1 MSKFQF
7 QFSRNSV
14 RGIHKYPIFYV
25 INRLFTKKL
34 PVSLLVML
42 FAVTMVTGMSLQN
55 TAFAADAGVTITVT
69 ASDGGDQISIDGYS
83 GSAADKTVTISVIA
97 PNGNIVTI
105 DQISRDG
112 SGNFATNISTGGT
125 WTQDGTYTINIRA
138 GTGALYDASFDVD
151 VSGGV
156 TSDTSLTI
164 DNTGT
169 TDDGYTTKMESTTE
183 GSSGLSIS
191 ADAVEGAIS
200 FTINGTTDRTE
211 SAVSIKVIAPNGNIV
226 SIDQLTPGS
235 DGAFSSD
242 IGVGGPMWSQDG
254 VYTVT
259 AEQGDAT
266 AYQSTVEVEIADGAV
281 IPEFGTIAS
290 LVLIVA
296 ISSIIVLSAKGRLSL
311 TPKL

>member
-14 RGIHKYPIFYV
+14 RGNHKYPKFYV

-138 GTGALYDASFDVD
+138 GTGALYAASFDVD

-169 TDDGYTTKMESTTE
+169 TDDGYTTKMESSTE

-191 ADAVEGAIS
+191 ADAVEGAVS

-211 SAVSIKVIAPNGNIV
+211 SAVSIMVIAPNGNIV
-226 SIDQLTPGS
+226 SVDQLTPGS

>member
-1 MSKFQF
+1 
-7 QFSRNSV
+7 
-14 RGIHKYPIFYV
+14 
-25 INRLFTKKL
+25 
-34 PVSLLVML
+34 ML
-42 FAVTMVTGMSLQN
+42 FAVTMVTSMSLQS
-55 TAFAADAGVTITVT
+55 TAFAADAGMTITVT

-83 GSAADKTVTISVIA
+83 GSAADKTITLNVIA
-97 PNGNIVTI
+97 PNGNVVTV
-105 DQISRDG
+105 DQISKDG
-112 SGNFATNISTGGT
+112 SGNFATSISTGGT

-138 GTGALYDASFDVD
+138 GSGALYAASFDVD

-156 TSDTSLTI
+156 TSDTSITI

-191 ADAVEGAIS
+191 ADAVEGATT

-281 IPEFGTIAS
+281 IPEFGTIAALI
-290 LVLIVA
+290 LVVA
-296 ISSIIVLSAKGRLSL
+296 IASIIAITAKSKVSL
-311 TPKL
+311 MPKL

>member
-1 MSKFQF
+1 
-7 QFSRNSV
+7 
-14 RGIHKYPIFYV
+14 
-25 INRLFTKKL
+25 
-34 PVSLLVML
+34 ML
-42 FAVTMVTGMSLQN
+42 FAVTMVTSMSLQS
-55 TAFAADAGVTITVT
+55 TAFADESGVSITVT

-83 GSAADKTVTISVIA
+83 GSAADKTVTLSVIA

-105 DQISRDG
+105 DQISKDG

-138 GTGALYDASFDVD
+138 GTGALYQASFDVD
-151 VSGGV
+151 VSGGA
-156 TSDTSLTI
+156 TSDTSLTV

-169 TDDGYTTKMESTTE
+169 SDDGYTTKMQSATE
-183 GSSGLSIS
+183 GSTGLSIS
-191 ADAVEGAIS
+191 ADAVEGATT

-226 SIDQLTPGS
+226 SIDQLSPGS
-235 DGAFSSD
+235 DGTFSSD